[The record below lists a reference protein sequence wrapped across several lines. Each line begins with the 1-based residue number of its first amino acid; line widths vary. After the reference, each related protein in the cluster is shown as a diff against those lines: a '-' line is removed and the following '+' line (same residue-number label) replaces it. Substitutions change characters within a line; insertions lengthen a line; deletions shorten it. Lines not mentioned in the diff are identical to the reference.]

1 MRERQK
7 YASVRVSFDIETT
20 NYWDMGVKKTIVY
33 AYTLCVDGVVE
44 RYRHR
49 YALFARLDELVAEH
63 AGGPNE
69 NIVVWVHNLAYEFS
83 FIRAYYEW
91 VDIFAISER
100 HKVARARTC
109 SGVEFR
115 CTYLLTGKGLGDVGK
130 EVGVEKKVGD
140 LDYNLMR
147 HSETPLTDEEWGYI
161 DNDVLILDELIR
173 QRLERDTMSSIPMTK
188 TGYVRRRIRKAVRG
202 TEAQEDIAN
211 MILTLEDYTYA
222 KQAFAGGYAHA
233 NPRFSGKLVHGVTPF
248 DLSSAYPAVMVRER
262 FPVTSFT
269 NLDPE
274 RVPEYLG
281 KAALLLDVTLYDVEC
296 NYDFAAISESK
307 CLEISGQSVDNGR
320 VFSADRL
327 RVIVTDVE
335 LATLKRNYTSRAV
348 INSAKVAA
356 YGYLPRPIVETVL
369 DLYGKKTTLKGVKGM
384 EVEYASSKE
393 DINSIYGDVASDP
406 VKTEFVHIG
415 EGILEES
422 LPNIAESIDK
432 HNRSRSRALFFPWGA
447 WVTAYTRGTLLGA
460 IMDLADEGV
469 DVLYCDTDSTYS
481 ITHPAVFT
489 VMERINSIYLTKN
502 AAAAEAMGFD
512 PELYLPKD
520 PEGTAHPI
528 GLFEHDNH
536 GKEIEQFKTLGAKRY
551 ATVKDG
557 VFAIT
562 VAGLNKTAGAEYIA
576 ENGSMD
582 FFADGMEIPAE
593 HSGRLVHTYIED
605 YISNIMVDHLGN
617 AADVDQDGYVHL
629 EPAPYKLTIS
639 DEYKDFMQ
647 LFNMDRL

>member
-1 MRERQK
+1 MREKPK

-49 YALFARLDELVAEH
+49 RALFSRLDELVAEH

-91 VDIFAISER
+91 KDIFAISER

-109 SGVEFR
+109 SGIEFR
-115 CTYLLTGKGLGDVGK
+115 CTLLLTNKPLGAVGK
-130 EVGVEKKVGD
+130 EVGIQKMVGD
-140 LDYNLMR
+140 LDYDLMR

-173 QRLERDTMSSIPMTK
+173 QRLERDTMATIPMTK

-202 TEAQEDIAN
+202 TRAQVDIAN
-211 MILTLEDYTYA
+211 MLLTLEDYTFA
-222 KQAFAGGYAHA
+222 KQAFAGGYTHA

-248 DLSSAYPAVMVRER
+248 DLASAYPAVMVRER

-269 NLDPE
+269 DLPPE
-274 RVPEYLG
+274 KVPAYLG
-281 KAALLLDVTLYDVEC
+281 KAALLLDVTLYGVEC

-335 LATLKRNYTSRAV
+335 LATIKRNYTSRAV
-348 INSAKVAA
+348 INAAKVAA

-384 EVEYASSKE
+384 EVEYASAKE
-393 DINSIYGDVASDP
+393 DINSIYGDVSSDP
-406 VKTEFVHIG
+406 VKTEFIHVG
-415 EGILEES
+415 GGILAEVA
-422 LPNIAESIDK
+422 PFVAESVKK
-432 HNRSRSRALFFPWGA
+432 HNKSRSRALFFPWGA

-489 VMERINSIYLTKN
+489 VMERLNNVYLAKN

-512 PELYLPKD
+512 PELYAPKD
-520 PEGTAHPI
+520 PEGVAHPI
-528 GLFEHDNH
+528 GLFEHDNY
-536 GKEIEQFKTLGAKRY
+536 GEEIEQFKTLGAKRY
-551 ATVKDG
+551 ATVKGG

-562 VAGLNKTAGAEYIA
+562 VAGLNKAAGAEYIA

-593 HSGRLVHTYIED
+593 RSGRLVHTYVEE
-605 YISNIMVDHLGN
+605 YISNVMVDYLGN

-639 DEYKDFMQ
+639 DEYTEFMQ
-647 LFNMDRL
+647 LFNMDRM